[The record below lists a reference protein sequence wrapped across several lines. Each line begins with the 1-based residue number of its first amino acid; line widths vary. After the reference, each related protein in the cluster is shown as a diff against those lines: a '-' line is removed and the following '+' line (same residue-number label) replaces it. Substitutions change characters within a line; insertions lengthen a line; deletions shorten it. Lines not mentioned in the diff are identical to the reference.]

1 MHITE
6 GVLSLPILA
15 GSGVA
20 ACIGT
25 AIGLRQLN
33 QEKIIT
39 AGLLSA
45 AFFVASLIH
54 VPIGPGN
61 IHLVLNGMTGLLL
74 GWAAFP
80 VILTALILQAV
91 LFGFGGI
98 TALGANT
105 IIMGAP
111 ALLMYY
117 LLRNTIER
125 PGKKQIISAF
135 LAGSGAVFG
144 SALLAGLF
152 LLASGESYIHSATT
166 LFWLHVPLMIIEG
179 CVTVFTVSF
188 LEKVQPDMLHS
199 FCPER

>member
-15 GSGVA
+15 GSGVI

-25 AIGLRQLN
+25 AIGLQQLN

-39 AGLLSA
+39 AGLFSA

-61 IHLVLNGMTGLLL
+61 IHLILNGMVGLLL

-80 VILTALILQAV
+80 VILTALVLQAV

-105 IIMGAP
+105 VIMAGP
-111 ALLMYY
+111 ALLVYY
-117 LLRNTIER
+117 LFRNAIEQT
-125 PGKKQIISAF
+125 GKKQMICAF
-135 LAGSGAVFG
+135 LAGAGSIFG
-144 SALLAGLF
+144 SALLASVFLF
-152 LLASGESYIHSATT
+152 ASGQSYIHSATT
-166 LFWLHVPLMIIEG
+166 LFWLHVPLMLVEG
-179 CVTVFTVSF
+179 CVTLFAVSF

-199 FCPER
+199 PCS